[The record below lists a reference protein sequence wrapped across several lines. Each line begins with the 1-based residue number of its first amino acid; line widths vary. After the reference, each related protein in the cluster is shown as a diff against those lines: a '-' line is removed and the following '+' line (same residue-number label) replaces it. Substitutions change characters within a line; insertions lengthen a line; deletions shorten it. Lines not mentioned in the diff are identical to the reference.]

1 MRQLAEDFGKLM
13 AMSAPAPEPV
23 ILAEQGGLVVAEQG
37 PVVLV
42 IDRGNGPL
50 QITAFVLLVIT
61 LVFGGFGIVSVIYAA
76 AGSTA
81 MPPAAI
87 GAALLGVG
95 IAAGAAMFVI
105 VKRIRD
111 QRRRPLHS
119 YTPVAVFD
127 RARRVY
133 CDASGQVIAP
143 LEDVRFERRMQL
155 TSSSPKLVAATPGG
169 TYVLKGGNPF
179 GGGIGAMDQVLN
191 AAVHDS

>member
-1 MRQLAEDFGKLM
+1 MRTLAGDFGKLM
-13 AMSAPAPEPV
+13 AMSAPREPV

-61 LVFGGFGIVSVIYAA
+61 LVFGGFGVVSVIYAA
-76 AGSTA
+76 AGSAA
-81 MPPAAI
+81 MPPVAI

-95 IAAGAAMFVI
+95 IVAGAAMFVI

-111 QRRRPLHS
+111 QRRRPLRS
-119 YTPVAVFD
+119 FTPVAVFD

-133 CDASGQVIAP
+133 CDGTRPGRS
-143 LEDVRFERRMQL
+143 RRW
-155 TSSSPKLVAATPGG
+155 TRCGSSAGCS
-169 TYVLKGGNPF
+169 
-179 GGGIGAMDQVLN
+179 
-191 AAVHDS
+191 